1 MATKKTTA
9 FFCSD
14 CGFESAKWMGRCPSC
29 GAWSTMVEEPVAP
42 KTKAGAGPS
51 RWLHSHSEK
60 PVTLKS
66 VSTEA
71 TDRISTGMEELD
83 QVLGGGIVPG
93 SLLLVGGDPGI
104 GKSTLLL
111 QVSRHLSLIGKTV
124 LYVSGEESPAQI
136 KLRAE
141 RLGDCS
147 ERLLLF
153 CETDLDQIKQAVET
167 VRPAV
172 VIIDSIQTMFRQDIS
187 SAPGSVSQVREC
199 TAGLLQLAKAS
210 GTAILLVGHVT
221 KDGSV
226 AGPRVL
232 EHMVDCVLYFEG
244 DRQASY
250 RILRGIKNR
259 FGSTNEIGVFE
270 MAADGLREIKNPS
283 SYLLEGRAVHQSGS
297 VVTCLMEGTRP
308 VLLEIQALVSKTG
321 FGMPRRTAIGM
332 DLNRLNLLLAVLEKR
347 LGLPFSGYDCYVNV
361 TGGMRVNDTSLD
373 LGIVMAIL
381 SSYYDKPIDESCVAF
396 GEIGL
401 GGEARFVGQAAAR
414 IREAQKMG
422 LHHIVL
428 PDSAYRSLEKEKR
441 QTGKTKEKDPSVE
454 LETGLS
460 LHPLADVQSLKQ
472 MMSRLFR

>member
-1 MATKKTTA
+1 MATKKATA

-29 GAWSTMVEEPVAP
+29 GAWSTMVEEPVSP
-42 KTKAGAGPS
+42 KKSGTGGGS
-51 RWLHSHSEK
+51 RWLQSHTEK
-60 PVTLKS
+60 PIALNA

-71 TDRISTGMEELD
+71 SDRIRTGMEELD
-83 QVLGGGIVPG
+83 QVLGGGIIPG

-111 QVSRHLSLIGKTV
+111 QVSRNLSLAGKTV

-136 KLRAE
+136 RLRAR
-141 RLGDCS
+141 RLGDVS
-147 ERLLLF
+147 ESLLLF
-153 CETDLDQIKQAVET
+153 CETDLDLIKQAVES
-167 VRPAV
+167 VKPAV

-199 TAGLLQLAKAS
+199 TAGLLQLAKA
-210 GTAILLVGHVT
+210 GGPAILLVGHVT
-221 KDGSV
+221 KDGNV

-270 MAADGLREIKNPS
+270 MAADGLHEIKNPS
-283 SYLLEGRAVHQSGS
+283 SYLLEGRAVRQSGS

-308 VLLEIQALVSKTG
+308 VLLEIQALVGKTG

-332 DLNRLNLLLAVLEKR
+332 DPNRLNLLLAVLEKR

-361 TGGMRVNDTSLD
+361 TGGMRINDTSLD

-381 SSYYDKPIDESCVAF
+381 SSYFDKPIDESCVAF

-401 GGEARFVGQAAAR
+401 GGEARFIGQSAVR
-414 IREAQKMG
+414 IREAVKMG
-422 LHHIVL
+422 LCQAVL
-428 PDSAYRSLEKEKR
+428 PASAYKSIK
-441 QTGKTKEKDPSVE
+441 KDLSAG
-454 LETGLS
+454 TGLQ
-460 LHPLADVQSLKQ
+460 LHPISDVQELKKV
-472 MMSRLFR
+472 MSQLFR